1 MIIMFVLMFIA
12 GLLSVATP
20 CVYPMLPI
28 TSMIIVGRANGEANK
43 EKQHALAYVIGIVGT
58 YMALGLIA
66 GMTGGTFNIFMQSAF
81 VNLGFAVFFAFFALA
96 LLGFYELSFMQNKVH
111 SLDQHSSQVKGV
123 GGTLLMGSVAGLV
136 ISPCVGPIVFALLLQ
151 VTDSIA
157 EKTAALSLVNQS
169 LGFFDKLT
177 IATQGSAMMAGF
189 GLGVGLPFFI
199 ISVVKF
205 KKLPKADYWMNK
217 IKYAFGFM
225 IMYFAYLYLEKTYG
239 CFGCR
244 IFDYR
249 NPCYRYVGNLD
260 CCHTLPCINLNAP
273 RCEA

>member
-1 MIIMFVLMFIA
+1 
-12 GLLSVATP
+12 
-20 CVYPMLPI
+20 
-28 TSMIIVGRANGEANK
+28 
-43 EKQHALAYVIGIVGT
+43 
-58 YMALGLIA
+58 MALGLIA

-96 LLGFYELSFMQNKVH
+96 LLGFYELSFMQNEVH

-151 VTDSIA
+151 VADSIA
-157 EKTAALSLVNQS
+157 EKTAALALVNQS

-199 ISVVKF
+199 I
-205 KKLPKADYWMNK
+205 
-217 IKYAFGFM
+217 
-225 IMYFAYLYLEKTYG
+225 T
-239 CFGCR
+239 
-244 IFDYR
+244 
-249 NPCYRYVGNLD
+249 
-260 CCHTLPCINLNAP
+260 
-273 RCEA
+273 RCSSF